1 VRPRFKPDKE
11 GEPAY
16 TGISQSAI
24 REMALC
30 AELRHPSIIPH
41 VETFLQDKSIYMVFS
56 YCEHDLLQ
64 LIHHHSQTLRA
75 AMPASTVRSIAHQIL
90 QGCAYLHAQWVVH
103 RDLKPANVMV
113 SASGR
118 VAIGDLG
125 LARAFREPPAPLYAG
140 DKVVVT
146 IWYRAPELLLGGR
159 HYTPA
164 VDLWAVGCIVAE
176 LLALRPAFKGDE
188 AKVDAKKTVPFQRNQ
203 VQKIADVLGF
213 PAQRDWPLLPAY
225 PEYPQLQGML
235 PGLRASQHQQQH
247 QQQQQ
252 QPQSQRPTGLRAWFD
267 GALAGGAY
275 AAAGA
280 GDGGASYELL
290 RTEGFALL
298 AALLTYDPE
307 RRLTA
312 ERALGHAYFAR
323 EPAPSAD
330 CFEGGGVAYPKRK
343 ISQEDNPAS
352 LPGTK
357 RSGLPDDSVVR
368 PGKRVREG

>member
-1 VRPRFKPDKE
+1 
-11 GEPAY
+11 
-16 TGISQSAI
+16 
-24 REMALC
+24 MALC

-41 VETFLQDKSIYMVFS
+41 VETILQDKSIYMVFS

-113 SASGR
+113 SAGGR

-146 IWYRAPELLLGGR
+146 IWYRAPELLLGAR

-176 LLALRPAFKGDE
+176 LLALRPVFKGDE

-203 VQKIADVLGF
+203 VQRIADVLGF
-213 PAQRDWPLLPAY
+213 PTQRDWPLLPAY
-225 PEYPQLQGML
+225 PEYPQLQAML
-235 PGLRASQHQQQH
+235 PGPRASQQQQ
-247 QQQQQ
+247 
-252 QPQSQRPTGLRAWFD
+252 QRPTGLRAWFD
-267 GALAGGAY
+267 SALASGARPSAG

-280 GDGGASYELL
+280 DDDGGGGGGGAAATELL

-312 ERALGHAYFAR
+312 SQALAHAYFAR
-323 EPAPSAD
+323 EPAPSGD
-330 CFEGGGVAYPKRK
+330 CFAGGGVAYPQRK
-343 ISQEDNPAS
+343 ISQEDDPAG

-357 RSGLPDDSVVR
+357 RSGLPDDSLVR
-368 PGKRVREG
+368 PGKRVREE